1 VNKLIPSFLA
11 CCLLLAAGCAT
22 AQPAAQPDVP
32 PAAPPI
38 DTAIHWSSAGGAT
51 HVFLLPGTANQYR
64 LFVTGG
70 DLKVF
75 YRTMVNSTTGVR
87 KELLP
92 KEPIQ
97 GGLREYEFTHKFSRM
112 TIWMALEFMKGDARD
127 GELTRVFYGG
137 VGNVVLGDEYLKDKA
152 EK

>member
-1 VNKLIPSFLA
+1 MNKLIPSFLA
-11 CCLLLAAGCAT
+11 CCLLLVAGCAT
-22 AQPAAQPDVP
+22 AQPAPQPVVP
-32 PAAPPI
+32 PVAPPI
-38 DTAIHWSSAGGAT
+38 DTAIHWAGGAT
-51 HVFLLPGTANQYR
+51 NVFLLQEPSNQYR
-64 LFVTGG
+64 LFVTGGG

-75 YRTMVNSTTGVR
+75 YRTMVNSSTGVR

-112 TIWMALEFMKGDARD
+112 TIWMALEFMKGGARD
-127 GELTRVFYGG
+127 VELTRVFSNGI
-137 VGNVVLGDEYLKDKA
+137 GNVVSGEEYLKDKA